1 MDRAMIDSILAWAS
15 EHREQAVFLV
25 PLLAFMETCIGLG
38 LIVPSLMIVV
48 VTSVFY
54 ANDWANI
61 WLMAAM
67 AMVGSSL
74 GDHVGFY
81 AGRGI
86 GQRIH
91 GWRIM
96 ERHAKRWERAETM
109 VRRYGVFTIFI
120 GRFIPAIRSMVPA
133 MMGIT
138 RFDRLRYTLYD
149 VAACSLWA
157 LGLVAIVQGAHT
169 LFLPS

>member
-1 MDRAMIDSILAWAS
+1 MIESILAWAG

-25 PLLAFMETCIGLG
+25 PLLAFMETCVGVGLF
-38 LIVPSLMIVV
+38 VPSLMLVV

-54 ANDWANI
+54 ANDWANLWI
-61 WLMAAM
+61 MAAM

-81 AGRGI
+81 AGRAI
-86 GQRIH
+86 GHRVRH
-91 GWRIM
+91 WRII
-96 ERHAKRWERAETM
+96 ERNAQRWERTEAV
-109 VRRYGVFTIFI
+109 VRRYGVFAIFI
-120 GRFIPAIRSMVPA
+120 GRFIPAIRSLVPA

-138 RFDRLRYTLYD
+138 EFERARYTPFDL
-149 VAACSLWA
+149 AACGLWA
-157 LGLVAIVQGAHT
+157 LGLVAIVQGAYT

>member
-1 MDRAMIDSILAWAS
+1 MIDAFLAWAG
-15 EHREQAVFLV
+15 EHREQAVLLV
-25 PLLAFMETCIGLG
+25 PLIAFMETCVGIGLF
-38 LIVPSLMIVV
+38 VPSLTIVV

-54 ANDWANI
+54 ANDWANL

-67 AMVGSSL
+67 AMLGSSL

-81 AGRGI
+81 AGRGV
-86 GQRIH
+86 GHRIH
-91 GWRIM
+91 DWRIIRRNAM
-96 ERHAKRWERAETM
+96 RWERTETM
-109 VRRYGVFTIFI
+109 VRRYGVFAIFI
-120 GRFIPAIRSMVPA
+120 GRFIPAIRSLVPA
-133 MMGIT
+133 VIGVT
-138 RFDRLRYTLYD
+138 GFDRLRYTLYD

>member
-1 MDRAMIDSILAWAS
+1 MIDSILAWAG

-25 PLLAFMETCIGLG
+25 PLLAFMETCLGVGLF
-38 LIVPSLMIVV
+38 VPSLMIVV

-74 GDHVGFY
+74 GDHVGYY
-81 AGRGI
+81 AGRRFGPRF
-86 GQRIH
+86 Q
-91 GWRIM
+91 GWRIVQ
-96 ERHAKRWERAETM
+96 RNAKRWERTETM
-109 VRRYGVFTIFI
+109 VRNYGVFAIFI
-120 GRFIPAIRSMVPA
+120 GRFIPAVRSLVPA
-133 MMGIT
+133 MMGVT
-138 RFDRLRYTLYD
+138 RFERSRYTLYD

>member
-1 MDRAMIDSILAWAS
+1 MNCAVIDAILAWAG

-25 PLLAFMETCIGLG
+25 PLLAFMETCVGVGLF
-38 LIVPSLMIVV
+38 VPSLTIVI

-54 ANDWANI
+54 ANDWASI

-74 GDHVGFY
+74 GDHVGYY
-81 AGRGI
+81 AGRGV
-86 GQRIH
+86 GHRVH
-91 GWRIM
+91 GWRIVQ
-96 ERHAKRWERAETM
+96 RDPQRWERAEAM
-109 VRRYGVFTIFI
+109 VRRYGVFAIFI
-120 GRFIPAIRSMVPA
+120 GRFIPAIRSLVPA
-133 MMGIT
+133 MMGVT
-138 RFDRLRYTLYD
+138 RFDRVRYSMYD

-157 LGLVAIVQGAHT
+157 LGLVAIVQGAHK